1 MHHQAFE
8 CYEKH
13 RKERDGNDWEVPWLR
28 KMWRAG
34 AGCIKQHAPCVPD
47 LVQTEWML
55 VIQAVVLVILAIIR
69 VPCVVEMVVAFFTT
83 PNDGNRQP
91 IPVCAQGSEMQGLTL
106 PLACVLTGAFLASNW
121 QKWHVRESQLNQS
134 KEHIGS
140 KGDEAANA
148 CLLFKILFIVLI
160 FEFLVVLVGHF
171 AVGSATRSD
180 KLQLKTCHA
189 TLSTDKQELQR
200 KVDACLT
207 EHDSL
212 LASFQNLEQE
222 SKSKVQDAQ
231 KKRDECDA
239 DLKLQKIKRD
249 ECLNESKK
257 EKKRH
262 DELLQ
267 EANKKRDTCL
277 DEMKE
282 EKQRCLDESK
292 KEKGR
297 HDKLLKEANE
307 KRDTCLD
314 ESKKEKKRHDEL
326 LQEANKKRD
335 TCLDEMKE
343 EKQRCLDESKK
354 EKGRHDKLLKEANE
368 KHNTCLN
375 DLKNGKNCRVF

>member
-1 MHHQAFE
+1 MHQQAFE

-34 AGCIKQHAPCVPD
+34 VGCIKKRAPCVPD

-55 VIQAVVLVILAIIR
+55 VIQAVVVVILAIIR

-91 IPVCAQGSEMQGLTL
+91 IPVCAQGTEMQGLTL
-106 PLACVLTGAFLASNW
+106 PLACVLTGAFMAFNW
-121 QKWHVRESQLNQS
+121 RKWHVRKSQLNQS

-148 CLLFKILFIVLI
+148 CLLFKILFIMLI
-160 FEFLVVLVGHF
+160 FAVLVVLVGHV
-171 AVGSATRSD
+171 AVGSAIRSD
-180 KLQLKTCHA
+180 KLQLETCHA
-189 TLSTDKQELQR
+189 TLSTDKHELQR

-212 LASFQNLEQE
+212 LASFQNLERESE
-222 SKSKVQDAQ
+222 SKLQDAQ
-231 KKRDECDA
+231 KKRDECHA

-249 ECLNESKK
+249 ECLDEGKKEKGRHDKLLQEANEKRDRCLDESKK
-257 EKKRH
+257 EKGRH

-267 EANKKRDTCL
+267 EANKKRDRCL

-297 HDKLLKEANE
+297 HDKLLQEANE
-307 KRDTCLD
+307 KRDKCLD
-314 ESKKEKKRHDEL
+314 
-326 LQEANKKRD
+326 
-335 TCLDEMKE
+335 
-343 EKQRCLDESKK
+343 
-354 EKGRHDKLLKEANE
+354 
-368 KHNTCLN
+368 